1 MKRTIKVLT
10 LLLASFMWMPLVG
23 PEVQANEAP
32 LPANQAPVLSHE
44 ADKTSDASQ
53 VHSQTLPLPESKTQP
68 NLDVSTNT
76 PAKEEGTSGTDLKE
90 AVDQP
95 KGPANKVPETDSS
108 KEKDSSGKGG
118 ETDPLKQLS
127 DKPSKEEAN
136 QSSDKPSKEEANQS
150 SDKPS
155 KEEANQSANK
165 PTKEG
170 ANQPADKPTNEE
182 GNQPAKEE
190 ATESAAAAQ
199 VESKQIM
206 NLMNANASAKKI
218 NEPIAKETDIVIKEV
233 SVDSLEDLQ
242 KAIDNA
248 TDDELTRIV
257 LNKSIDVTQRIDV
270 PKGKRIILTANNQ
283 KLADGPWQKIEQPA
297 DYAEEGEAKQR
308 EIIEEARKRVEQVRD
323 LVDLDKNPLPDPS
336 QEISLKRS
344 DQFLTD
350 SLFAVRGL
358 LQIGDQNSSLK
369 VDGNK
374 TVKTVVE
381 KKGVLFD
388 VRGERSKLF
397 LKNGTLINVNNTKG
411 YAAPIY
417 VGDHAAF
424 EMDGGRITH
433 NKVKWSNTYPAAPGA
448 IYG

>member
-118 ETDPLKQLS
+118 ETDPLKQL
-127 DKPSKEEAN
+127 
-136 QSSDKPSKEEANQS
+136 SDKPSKEEANQS